1 MSKYYEKSFFFDL
14 SDKKDC
20 NNDSYVHVASQTG
33 QKKYKNVI
41 PNVMIFYGCDKK
53 CKILLCRDK
62 AIKNGK
68 YKKKIIMEF
77 KETMENKIWNSKP
90 TRQIR
95 IWSKITKKD

>member
-1 MSKYYEKSFFFDL
+1 
-14 SDKKDC
+14 
-20 NNDSYVHVASQTG
+20 
-33 QKKYKNVI
+33 
-41 PNVMIFYGCDKK
+41 MIFYGCDKK
-53 CKILLCRDK
+53 CNILLCRDK

-95 IWSKITKKD
+95 IWSKIAKKD

>member
-1 MSKYYEKSFFFDL
+1 MRNLFSL
-14 SDKKDC
+14 ILVIKKT

-53 CKILLCRDK
+53 CNILLCRDK

-68 YKKKIIMEF
+68 YKKKDYYGI
-77 KETMENKIWNSKP
+77 
-90 TRQIR
+90 
-95 IWSKITKKD
+95 